1 MADVYPVVVGTDGSA
16 HAAVAEAAAAA
27 DAQRRGLPLRLVY
40 SFAPLYGFAGL
51 DPTPPENVLE
61 ACQEIIDREIEGLR
75 EHYPDLE
82 ISGEVLVQ
90 DPAVALV
97 KETESADILYVG
109 ARGLGAIRR
118 FLLGSVSNKVA
129 AYGKC
134 PVVVVRHAPVNTHGP
149 VVVGMDPD
157 DGSPAAVDFAYR
169 QARARG
175 VALRVIQAR
184 QHAAANVN
192 RVPEGALREAIRS
205 GVAGLESS
213 GKEAFDNFDAD
224 YPDVHATLDV
234 VSGHAVDALLAAS
247 EDASLLVVGN
257 HGRNALAM
265 LGSVSSGVLH
275 GGAAVVAVVPA
286 E

>member
-1 MADVYPVVVGTDGSA
+1 M
-16 HAAVAEAAAAA
+16 
-27 DAQRRGLPLRLVY
+27 
-40 SFAPLYGFAGL
+40 
-51 DPTPPENVLE
+51 
-61 ACQEIIDREIEGLR
+61 
-75 EHYPDLE
+75 
-82 ISGEVLVQ
+82 VQ

-134 PVVVVRHAPVNTHGP
+134 PVVVVRHAPVNENGP

-157 DGSPAAVDFAYR
+157 EGSPAAIDFAYR

-205 GVAGLESS
+205 GVASLESS
-213 GKEAFDNFDAD
+213 GKEAFNSFDAD
-224 YPDVHATLDV
+224 YPDVHATLDI